1 MQKDLGF
8 LYLTAHDKDTFS
20 EQLDTFVNPQIS
32 KSSIIFEIFTNTE
45 DEVESLKLLRH
56 IFEDKQYGIKEKAKE
71 KIVSVVGLNTVKNI
85 KKIFK

>member
-1 MQKDLGF
+1 M
-8 LYLTAHDKDTFS
+8 
-20 EQLDTFVNPQIS
+20 DTFVNPQIS